1 MQNGFKKCIFYGT
14 PSPGLAKASLVYL
27 GRENKPIFCLCF
39 GLGPAPLT
47 FTKIMKILI
56 SLLRRLNI
64 RIVIFLDDVLLLGR
78 NSRGG
83 FKCFEPIDFSIA
95 KPRICDQSKEIT
107 ASVCTRNRV
116 SGAFGQSKYNDFSSA
131 TRQIDRNKLSMSK
144 ISNNPS
150 AYNFRVD
157 STVRKTFVFCASS
170 FIWTFVKEVPSGFPN
185 KIFEKCN
192 LWKKNLFRFFVFG
205 RTKMVESK
213 FASIKWKIYSK
224 N

>member
-1 MQNGFKKCIFYGT
+1 MFWPGPSTPNFHQNYENPNIPLKEVKHKDSDIFRRCT
-14 PSPGLAKASLVYL
+14 SL
-27 GRENKPIFCLCF
+27 GSNF
-39 GLGPAPLT
+39 
-47 FTKIMKILI
+47 
-56 SLLRRLNI
+56 
-64 RIVIFLDDVLLLGR
+64 
-78 NSRGG
+78 RGG

-144 ISNNPS
+144 ISKNPS